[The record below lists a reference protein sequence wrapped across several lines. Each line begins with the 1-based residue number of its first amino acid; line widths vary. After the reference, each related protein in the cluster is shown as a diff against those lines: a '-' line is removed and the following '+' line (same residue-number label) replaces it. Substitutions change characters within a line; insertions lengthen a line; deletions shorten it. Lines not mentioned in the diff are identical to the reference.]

1 MNVVEGDYDLSSNGN
16 NVRSFDVGRLKNGKL
31 DFWIFAILDFLDFF
45 LFSFFVFGF
54 FTLWILHFD
63 N

>member
-45 LFSFFVFGF
+45 LFLFLDFLHFGF
-54 FTLWILHFD
+54 CILIIDF
-63 N
+63 